1 LGELVSISLFGAL
14 LMLDTKALF
23 QVLISQPLVACTLIG
38 WLTNDI
44 ALGLHIGF
52 LMQLLWLSNLP
63 VGAALVPEGN
73 LASIVAAGLV
83 IQLNHQFGDY
93 TNFIILIAAL
103 YALGVSW
110 IGAKIVDLLRN
121 WNILFLDKALK
132 LTDNGKLG
140 TIGILNMWAIVLNY
154 VTTCVTIFI
163 SLFISVLV
171 FSKLIALASIEWNIY
186 ARYTEMALLGAG
198 VGLTLLLFK
207 ENKIKRF
214 IVIGLITGLVLFC
227 II

>member
-1 LGELVSISLFGAL
+1 MGELVSISLFGAL
-14 LMLDTKALF
+14 LTLDTKALF
-23 QVLISQPLVACTLIG
+23 QVLISQPLIACTLIG

-103 YALGVSW
+103 YALGVSC

-140 TIGILNMWAIVLNY
+140 TIGILNILFN
-154 VTTCVTIFI
+154 IFI
-163 SLFISVLV
+163 IL
-171 FSKLIALASIEWNIY
+171 
-186 ARYTEMALLGAG
+186 R
-198 VGLTLLLFK
+198 
-207 ENKIKRF
+207 NK
-214 IVIGLITGLVLFC
+214 
-227 II
+227 